1 MMRYLLD
8 TDICIYVIKK
18 RPPEV
23 IERFKRHSPGDIA
36 ISTITLFEL
45 QCGVEK
51 SRQQSR
57 SRQALSRFL
66 SPLRLLSLDSEGALE
81 AAAIHAQLQKTGK
94 PIGPYDLLIA
104 GLARAKD
111 MILVSNNSKEFERIE
126 GLKLENWAK

>member
-1 MMRYLLD
+1 MMRCLLD

-23 IERFKRHSPGDIA
+23 IERLKRRSPGDIA

-45 QCGVEK
+45 QYEVEK
-51 SRQQSR
+51 SSQRSR

-81 AAAIHAQLQKTGK
+81 AAAIRAQLHTQGE
-94 PIGPYDLLIA
+94 PICSYDLLIA

-111 MILVSNNSKEFERIE
+111 MILVSNKSKEFERIE

>member
-18 RPPEV
+18 HPSQV
-23 IERFKRHSPGDIA
+23 IEQFKRHSPGDIA

-45 QCGVEK
+45 QYGVEK
-51 SRQQSR
+51 SRQRSR
-57 SRQALSRFL
+57 SGQALTRFL
-66 SPLRLLSLDSEGALE
+66 SPLRLLVLDSEAALE
-81 AAAIHAQLQKTGK
+81 AASIRAQLHKMGK

-104 GLARAKD
+104 GLARSKD

-126 GLKLENWAK
+126 GLRLENWAK